1 MAGMCPMA
9 PRTGAEQRTFAQLS
23 RVDQFFQ
30 GCQAPGMGAYA
41 MSSGPTSS
49 FDMFVTRIDDEYLLD
64 YPVFCALL
72 PQLATQDPQGTAQLV
87 AEFMGDQLPKDP
99 GRAESAFE
107 RFWAAA
113 KDAAFDW
120 GNVPGN
126 VVTSAEIALRAAW
139 KVQIRLILS
148 GLAAGRVIG
157 SVKLTPHIRLEP
169 FRIGKGGDLRKGAAI
184 KVRIQGLPVRV
195 MQSLPASMVMKAGG
209 GFGSMRVSP
218 ANTRSVVAMGDVLT
232 NARRQSSTFLRAA
245 GARGAPG
252 VLAFGPSAVMDL
264 YDNTSRTN
272 DGVSVNWKGFAVSS
286 AASQSGNAVGM
297 FAGALATGVAAGVGG
312 VAIAGTLP
320 VLVVAFGVGLIA
332 QAAWNYSG
340 MDKEASGWVKSLLD

>member
-1 MAGMCPMA
+1 
-9 PRTGAEQRTFAQLS
+9 
-23 RVDQFFQ
+23 
-30 GCQAPGMGAYA
+30 
-41 MSSGPTSS
+41 MSNGPSSS
-49 FDMFVTRIDDEYLLD
+49 FDMFATRIDDEYLLD

-87 AEFMGDQLPKDP
+87 AEFMGDQLPKDA
-99 GRAESAFE
+99 GKAEAAID
-107 RFWAAA
+107 RFWTAA
-113 KDAAFDW
+113 KDAAFGW
-120 GNVPGN
+120 GNLPGN
-126 VVTSAEIALRAAW
+126 VVTSAEMALRAAW
-139 KVQIRLILS
+139 KAQIRLILS
-148 GLAAGRVIG
+148 GLAAGRVTG

-195 MQSLPASMVMKAGG
+195 MQSLPSSVVMKAGG

-218 ANTRSVVAMGDVLT
+218 ANTRSVVAASDVLT

-264 YDNTSRTN
+264 YDNTSRTS

-286 AASQSGNAVGM
+286 AASQSGNAVG
-297 FAGALATGVAAGVGG
+297 FAVGAGVAWGVGAVG
-312 VAIAGTLP
+312 AVALAGTLP
-320 VLVVAFGVGLIA
+320 VLIIGFGLGLAA
-332 QAAWNYSG
+332 QVAWNYYG
-340 MDKEASGWVKSLLD
+340 ADQASADWVRGLFD